1 MRPSSAISCGTVGIN
16 SLALGTPIVTNYL
29 QMIAST
35 QTNHPLV
42 GAKTEVIDGQTPI
55 TFACAAL
62 KKAGLRITQ
71 PRISI
76 LTALIERKQPSS
88 IEQIH
93 GDLAKDSCDLV
104 TVYRC
109 LAAFEEI
116 GLVRR
121 SFYHNGTSL
130 YTINLGETNTG
141 YHFVCKETNQ
151 VEGIDAETTAE
162 LRRCVLMVEET
173 LKARG
178 HTDVTHMVEFFG
190 KAPQATRTAAPLTAP
205 ARTN

>member
-1 MRPSSAISCGTVGIN
+1 
-16 SLALGTPIVTNYL
+16 
-29 QMIAST
+29 MIAST

-42 GAKTEVIDGQTPI
+42 GTKVDAAGGQTPI
-55 TFACAAL
+55 TIACAAL

-71 PRISI
+71 PRIAI
-76 LTALIERKQPSS
+76 LSALIQRSQPSS

-116 GLVRR
+116 SLVRR

-130 YTINLGETNTG
+130 YTINVGETNTG
-141 YHFVCKETNQ
+141 YHFVCKDTNQ
-151 VEGIDAETTAE
+151 VESIDAVTTAE
-162 LRRCVLMVEET
+162 LRRCVLQVEEI
-173 LKARG
+173 LRERG
-178 HTDVTHMVEFFG
+178 YTDVTHMVEFFG
-190 KAPQATRTAAPLTAP
+190 KAPQPAHAARTVAPVTAP
-205 ARTN
+205 ARTH

>member
-1 MRPSSAISCGTVGIN
+1 
-16 SLALGTPIVTNYL
+16 
-29 QMIAST
+29 MIAST

-42 GAKTEVIDGQTPI
+42 GTKADALAGQTPI

-62 KKAGLRITQ
+62 KQAGLRITQ
-71 PRISI
+71 PRIAI
-76 LTALIERKQPSS
+76 LSALIQRNQPSS

-109 LAAFEEI
+109 LAAFEDI

-130 YTINLGETNTG
+130 YAINLGETNTG

-151 VEGIDAETTAE
+151 VESIDAETTAE
-162 LRRCVLMVEET
+162 LRRCVLQVEEI
-173 LKARG
+173 LRERG
-178 HTDVTHMVEFFG
+178 YSDVTHMVEFFG
-190 KAPQATRTAAPLTAP
+190 KAPQPAATARAASPVAAS
-205 ARTN
+205 ARTH

>member
-1 MRPSSAISCGTVGIN
+1 
-16 SLALGTPIVTNYL
+16 
-29 QMIAST
+29 MIAST

-42 GAKTEVIDGQTPI
+42 GTKTDATGGQTPI

-71 PRISI
+71 PRMAI
-76 LTALIERKQPSS
+76 LSALIQRSQPAS

-109 LAAFEEI
+109 LAAFEAI
-116 GLVRR
+116 SLVRR

-130 YTINLGETNTG
+130 YAINLGETNTG
-141 YHFVCKETNQ
+141 YHFVCKESNQ
-151 VEGIDAETTAE
+151 VESIDTETTAE
-162 LRRCVLMVEET
+162 LRRCVLQVVET

-178 HTDVTHMVEFFG
+178 YTDVTHMVEFFG
-190 KAPQATRTAAPLTAP
+190 KAPQAARAAAPLTAP
-205 ARTN
+205 ARTH

>member
-1 MRPSSAISCGTVGIN
+1 
-16 SLALGTPIVTNYL
+16 
-29 QMIAST
+29 MIAST

-42 GAKTEVIDGQTPI
+42 GTKTDALGGQTPI
-55 TFACAAL
+55 TIACASL

-71 PRISI
+71 PRIAI
-76 LTALIERKQPSS
+76 LSALIQRSQPAS

-109 LAAFEEI
+109 LAAFEAI

-130 YTINLGETNTG
+130 YAINVGETNTG
-141 YHFVCKETNQ
+141 YHFVCKETDQ
-151 VEGIDAETTAE
+151 VESIDAETTAD
-162 LRRCVLMVEET
+162 LRRCVLQVEEV

-178 HTDVTHMVEFFG
+178 YTDVTHMVEFFG
-190 KAPQATRTAAPLTAP
+190 KAPQVARTAAPVSTP
-205 ARTN
+205 PRTH

>member
-1 MRPSSAISCGTVGIN
+1 
-16 SLALGTPIVTNYL
+16 
-29 QMIAST
+29 MIAST

-42 GAKTEVIDGQTPI
+42 DGKPAAEGQTPI
-55 TFACAAL
+55 NVACAHL
-62 KKAGLRITQ
+62 KKSGLRITQ
-71 PRISI
+71 PRIAI
-76 LTALIERKQPSS
+76 LTALIKRNQPAS

-93 GDLAKDSCDLV
+93 GDLAQESCDLV

-130 YTINLGETNTG
+130 YAINQGETNS
-141 YHFVCKETNQ
+141 YHFVCKESNEVQ
-151 VEGIDAETTAE
+151 GIDPETTAE
-162 LRRCVLMVEET
+162 LRRCVVQVEEV

-178 HTDVTHMVEFFG
+178 YTDVTHMVEFFG
-190 KAPQATRTAAPLTAP
+190 KAPQAHAGRMADQVTAP
-205 ARTN
+205 ARLQ

>member
-1 MRPSSAISCGTVGIN
+1 MIN
-16 SLALGTPIVTNYL
+16 SLAKSPGIVTNPL

-35 QTNHPLV
+35 QTNHPLA
-42 GAKTEVIDGQTPI
+42 GGKPDADGQTPI
-55 TFACAAL
+55 IIACAQL

-71 PRISI
+71 PRIAI
-76 LTALIERKQPSS
+76 LTSLIKRNQPSS

-93 GDLAKDSCDLV
+93 GDLSADSCDLV

-130 YTINLGETNTG
+130 YTINHGETNS
-141 YHFVCKETNQ
+141 YHVVCKESNQ
-151 VEGIDAETTAE
+151 VEGIDPETTAE
-162 LRRCVLMVEET
+162 LRRCVMQVEET

-178 HTDVTHMVEFFG
+178 YTDVTHMVEFFG
-190 KAPQATRTAAPLTAP
+190 KAPQGGRVAAQIPAP
-205 ARTN
+205 DRAH